1 MLQAELIKV
10 LNQLKFEKTPKEIDS
25 ILIELSD
32 MKFTNRIKKKIGPP
46 VDILLPNIPRY
57 SSSLRNIG
65 PFG

>member
-57 SSSLRNIG
+57 S
-65 PFG
+65 PF